1 MSIPSI
7 DNERLTHIN
16 HVMCQLHDHMDSI
29 YEHLVDRE
37 ISECVG
43 ELDECL
49 IKLQDLKQS
58 LSDGV

>member
-1 MSIPSI
+1 MSITSI

-29 YEHLVDRE
+29 YEQLVDRE
-37 ISECVG
+37 IADCVG
-43 ELDECL
+43 EIDECL

-58 LSDGV
+58 LADGM

>member
-29 YEHLVDRE
+29 YEQLVDRE
-37 ISECVG
+37 ISDCVS
-43 ELDECL
+43 EIDECL
-49 IKLQDLKQS
+49 IKLQDLKHS

>member
-1 MSIPSI
+1 MSITAI

-58 LSDGV
+58 LADGM